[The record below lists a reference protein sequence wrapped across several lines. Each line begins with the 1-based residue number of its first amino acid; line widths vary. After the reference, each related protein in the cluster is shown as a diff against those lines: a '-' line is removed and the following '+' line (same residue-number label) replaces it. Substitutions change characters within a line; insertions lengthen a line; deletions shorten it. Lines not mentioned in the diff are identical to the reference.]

1 MNRFKLSKLIPDV
14 RKPRNREKIQFLLV
28 QHRFTTPVIGV
39 FDRGGSTIKKIN
51 IHLDAG
57 AATVSE
63 QFTRSISRVNHPL
76 PGTKRSYEKEK
87 KKKEKKKEGKKE
99 NETRARFGLARC
111 GRLSISFFIRFL
123 PEQVFDR

>member
-1 MNRFKLSKLIPDV
+1 MNRFNLSKSIPDV

-28 QHRFTTPVIGV
+28 QHRFTAPVIGV

-76 PGTKRSYEKEK
+76 AGYVRSYEK
-87 KKKEKKKEGKKE
+87 KKKEKREKKRKGKKKTKHE
-99 NETRARFGLARC
+99 LG
-111 GRLSISFFIRFL
+111 S
-123 PEQVFDR
+123 D